1 MRTKLSLTL
10 TDATA
15 IAAAA
20 EEYAE
25 SRELRVSIA
34 VVDESTYIQHVVRMD
49 GAPYMSAEGAIEKA
63 RTAAEGGHPTTF
75 FEEPLNAGRYS
86 MLKMPHIY
94 SLLASRG
101 FATIAL
107 AYFGAPGL
115 PDKLVGIEVE
125 AVERAIRWLDG
136 RADVSG
142 DRVAVIGGSRG
153 GELALLAGSLLKQIG
168 GGRVRPEP
176 RLVGRARRGRSGRRA
191 RLDVPGPT
199 DSLRADRRSTEV

>member
-34 VVDESTYIQHVVRMD
+34 VVDESTYVQHVIRMD

-86 MLKMPHIY
+86 ILKMPHIY
-94 SLLASRG
+94 PVEGGIPVIVDGHCVDAIGVAGVLPHLDAAIADAGLKALDRSDLAVARTS
-101 FATIAL
+101 
-107 AYFGAPGL
+107 GA
-115 PDKLVGIEVE
+115 
-125 AVERAIRWLDG
+125 
-136 RADVSG
+136 
-142 DRVAVIGGSRG
+142 
-153 GELALLAGSLLKQIG
+153 
-168 GGRVRPEP
+168 
-176 RLVGRARRGRSGRRA
+176 
-191 RLDVPGPT
+191 
-199 DSLRADRRSTEV
+199 

>member
-34 VVDESTYIQHVVRMD
+34 VVDESTYVQHVIRMD

-75 FEEPLNAGRYS
+75 FEEPLNAGRFS
-86 MLKMPHIY
+86 MLKMPAYPLEGGVPVIVDGQCVGGIGVAGVLPH
-94 SLLASRG
+94 LDA
-101 FATIAL
+101 AIAD
-107 AYFGAPGL
+107 AGL
-115 PDKLVGIEVE
+115 KAL
-125 AVERAIRWLDG
+125 ER
-136 RADVSG
+136 S
-142 DRVAVIGGSRG
+142 
-153 GELALLAGSLLKQIG
+153 ELAVA
-168 GGRVRPEP
+168 PT
-176 RLVGRARRGRSGRRA
+176 SG
-191 RLDVPGPT
+191 V
-199 DSLRADRRSTEV
+199 